1 MSKEKTEQKQKQSSA
16 FDPIVAGTTTE
27 LKKLFNIGNIFFETD
42 QKGIQEQAKNL
53 ARKNEEDIKQ
63 AKAEA
68 EIKAKDEAEIKRQKA
83 IGEIAVA
90 IIFGGQENM
99 SRILKKDYQKDEVN
113 YKENLRKKISEHDI
127 TMDDILKEIKEKQT
141 LDNMYI
147 GSLNKIVTQGIR
159 SSNTGEAGHKEELN
173 RYNKMI
179 SEHQKNNRNIP
190 KIVTNII
197 DNFKFVEQVLDEKNR
212 TPSEA
217 SEPSTPESKT
227 SGLFEIFKNFI
238 KKTYKYI
245 FKSSEEDY
253 TIIRSDDD
261 KSTRSFSSTTSSS
274 ESEGSKSSTNSRIS
288 STIEVIKQLIS
299 SGKKGNTSIEN
310 QGKQAV
316 NKIKSD
322 TPEILKNIVSN
333 ISTKLQ
339 QINDDAIQQ
348 YQARAEEHKNNL
360 EKIESDKAKKE
371 SEQAKQDEKKE
382 ENQRRKASE
391 EKKIK
396 ETAKVLANKY
406 KEEID
411 KLPKKD
417 SKDERVFVL
426 TIKDKKTK
434 QKTTFEITAKDFKR
448 GTSSLAETLAKET
461 IKGAY
466 SLARDT
472 KDIAKGSYDSVKF
485 ITAHSSDSESIFKTL
500 NNMTVSLSG
509 GSNISSINFTECLP
523 DAAQYFKEGIIETPG
538 ASVRAVKIGHSI
550 TQGAASHVGNSF
562 KNFVGKIR
570 DVSVRISTRTH
581 QR

>member
-1 MSKEKTEQKQKQSSA
+1 
-16 FDPIVAGTTTE
+16 
-27 LKKLFNIGNIFFETD
+27 
-42 QKGIQEQAKNL
+42 
-53 ARKNEEDIKQ
+53 
-63 AKAEA
+63 
-68 EIKAKDEAEIKRQKA
+68 
-83 IGEIAVA
+83 
-90 IIFGGQENM
+90 
-99 SRILKKDYQKDEVN
+99 
-113 YKENLRKKISEHDI
+113 
-127 TMDDILKEIKEKQT
+127 
-141 LDNMYI
+141 MYI

-217 SEPSTPESKT
+217 SAPSTPESKT
-227 SGLFEIFKNFI
+227 QGFLVRVKNLI
-238 KKTYKYI
+238 KKAYKSI
-245 FKSSEEDY
+245 TNNSEKGY
-253 TIIRSDDD
+253 TIISSDDD

-274 ESEGSKSSTNSRIS
+274 ESEASKSSTNSKIS

-299 SGKKGNTSIEN
+299 SSKKGNTSIEN

-371 SEQAKQDEKKE
+371 AEQAKQDEKKE

-396 ETAKVLANKY
+396 EATKVLANIY
-406 KEEID
+406 KEQID

-426 TIKDKKTK
+426 TIEDKKTK

-448 GTSSLAETLAKET
+448 GTSSLAETLANKT
-461 IKGAY
+461 IKSAY
-466 SLARDT
+466 SLARGT
-472 KDIAKGSYDSVKF
+472 KDIAKGSYNSAKF
-485 ITAHSSDSESIFKTL
+485 FTTPSSDSESILK
-500 NNMTVSLSG
+500 
-509 GSNISSINFTECLP
+509 
-523 DAAQYFKEGIIETPG
+523 
-538 ASVRAVKIGHSI
+538 H
-550 TQGAASHVGNSF
+550 
-562 KNFVGKIR
+562 
-570 DVSVRISTRTH
+570 
-581 QR
+581 